1 MATTANPKPGE
12 TWDSVAAVEALRRGA
27 RLSEAMAACD
37 DLLRRAPDD
46 PGILLLAATIRRD
59 RRQYAEALTY
69 LDRVLTVSP
78 REARI
83 CRDAA
88 RLRRQCG
95 NKAGAKAAYRMALAC
110 DPAYAPAHCELAELH
125 VADGQ
130 ADDAIYHLEIAI
142 AIDPGRLDA
151 REQLAAL
158 LEANGRGEEATGLRR
173 ETMYRARRL
182 IGETYTKIRT
192 PAASASPRALQ
203 RLRLSWAHALLV
215 YGTAGIGVAKHEE
228 AEGDTDRAVAAY
240 RETLETLSD
249 GADQARVVPGLRR
262 VFTTATLAFSQCHYE
277 LALLHD
283 RREEPYWAIH
293 HVEEALRARG
303 SPWDDAYAQLGTL
316 IAAQDAPIATIRE
329 SIDRATGRRVPAAAY
344 PITRWAFAARARQW
358 LADATRYRD
367 ANAGRG
373 GHRIA
378 MVAGSPFDFQ
388 MSVAMACIH
397 IARGHSVDLLWL
409 PGLRFAGACDP
420 EPAYDRWD
428 ETLMADEIESLK
440 SADLPDGLT
449 LIDLRTLPVLDVD
462 GEMETTAGSLAERD
476 CGRRRSTNT
485 VYALTGMLDEQQRER
500 TARNLYAMRRLA
512 HYFAETPPHH
522 LLAMNGDTMESGCA
536 FWAARQAER
545 QAIVWEPSPD
555 RSSAISISCN
565 ETRSRRDYSELW
577 RLDEPHELSPERRER
592 VLAWFSS
599 RTGGD
604 FRVVTPRKRYAP
616 PARSFAALADH
627 RLDAV
632 RPVVVLFG
640 DRNADLEVMHEGA
653 AFPDG
658 LTWIMRNIEFFGE
671 HPEWQLII
679 RLYPQ
684 DGPSGV
690 RTALREKRSDLPRN
704 VSLVESSDAKLDYRL
719 LEVAQLG
726 LFRTNPIGLEIAMMG
741 VVAVASGHT
750 QFSGMGFTRDAGS
763 EEEYFRTVRR
773 TLENPESIAM
783 TDREIELAWC
793 FADLSVYAA
802 PKLFPWTPRNF
813 WRDVL
818 EEWPVNR
825 VLGGEGMTRF
835 GKVFSVLA
843 GEAELPDGVV
853 GDIG

>member
-1 MATTANPKPGE
+1 MAPAANVRPGE
-12 TWDSVAAVEALRRGA
+12 TWDSVAAVETLRRGA

-37 DLLRRAPDD
+37 DLLQRAPDD
-46 PGILLLAATIRRD
+46 PRVLLLAATIRRD
-59 RRQYAEALTY
+59 RGQFSEALAY
-69 LDRVLTVSP
+69 LDRVLAISP
-78 REARI
+78 SEARV
-83 CRDAA
+83 CRDVA

-95 NKAGAKAAYRMALAC
+95 NKAGAKAAYRMALTC

-142 AIDPGRLDA
+142 AVEPGRLDA
-151 REQLAAL
+151 REQLALL
-158 LEANGRGEEATGLRR
+158 LEANGRGEEATALRR
-173 ETMYRARRL
+173 ETMYRARRMVD
-182 IGETYTKIRT
+182 ETYTKIRT
-192 PAASASPRALQ
+192 PAASTSARSLQ

-215 YGTAGIGVAKHEE
+215 YGTAGIGVAKYEE

-240 RETLETLSD
+240 LETLGTLSD
-249 GADQARVVPGLRR
+249 GADQAKVVPGLRR
-262 VFTTATLAFSQCHYE
+262 VFATATIAFSQCHYE

-283 RREEPYWAIH
+283 RRDEPFRAIH
-293 HVEEALRARG
+293 HIEEALRARG
-303 SPWDDAYAQLGTL
+303 SPWEDAYAQLGVL
-316 IAAQDAPIATIRE
+316 IAAQDTPIAAIRE
-329 SIDRATGRRVPAAAY
+329 SIRRATDRQVPTAAY
-344 PITRWAFAARARQW
+344 PVTRWDFAARATQW
-358 LADATRYRD
+358 LAEAVRHRD
-367 ANAGRG
+367 ASAGSG

-388 MSVAMACIH
+388 MKVAIACVL

-409 PGLRFAGACDP
+409 PGLQFAGECDP

-428 ETLMADEIESLK
+428 EKLMADEVESLK
-440 SADLPDGLT
+440 AGDLSDGLT
-449 LIDLRTLPVLDVD
+449 LIDLRTRPSLDAD
-462 GEMETTAGSLAERD
+462 DEMERVADGLAERD

-485 VYALTGMLDEQQRER
+485 VYATTGTLDAQQRER

-536 FWAARQAER
+536 FWAARQANCP
-545 QAIVWEPSPD
+545 AIVWEPSPD
-555 RSSAISISCN
+555 RSSAISIACN
-565 ETRSRRDYSELW
+565 ETRDRRDFSELW
-577 RLDEPHELSPERRER
+577 RSDEPHELSPERRER
-592 VLAWFSS
+592 VLSWFSS

-604 FRVVTPRKRYAP
+604 FRIVTPRKRYAP
-616 PARSFAALADH
+616 PARSIAALADH
-627 RLDAV
+627 RLDSV

-640 DRNADLEVMHEGA
+640 DRNADLEVAHEGD
-653 AFPDG
+653 AFPDSR
-658 LTWIMRNIEFFGE
+658 TWIMRNIEFFGE
-671 HPEWQLII
+671 HPEWQLIV

-690 RTALREKRSDLPRN
+690 RTALREKRADLPRN

-750 QFSGMGFTRDAGS
+750 RFSAKGFTRDAGS
-763 EEEYFRTVRR
+763 DDEYFKMIRR
-773 TLENPESIAM
+773 ALENPDSIAM

-802 PKLFPWTPRNF
+802 PKVFPWTPRNF
-813 WRDVL
+813 WRDVM
-818 EEWPVNR
+818 EEWPVSR

-835 GKVFSVLA
+835 GKVFSILA
-843 GEAELPDGVV
+843 GEVDLSDGVV

>member
-1 MATTANPKPGE
+1 MASTANAKPGE

-46 PGILLLAATIRRD
+46 PRILLLAATIRRD
-59 RRQYAEALTY
+59 RRQYSDAQTF
-69 LDRVLTVSP
+69 LDRVLAVSP
-78 REARI
+78 REARV

-110 DPAYAPAHCELAELH
+110 DPAFAPAHCELAELH

-142 AIDPGRLDA
+142 AVDPGRLDA
-151 REQLAAL
+151 REQLATL
-158 LEANGRGEEATGLRR
+158 LETNGRGEEATALRR
-173 ETMYRARRL
+173 ETMHRARRL

-192 PAASASPRALQ
+192 PAASASPRTLQ
-203 RLRLSWAHALLV
+203 RLRLSWAHALLL
-215 YGTAGIGVAKHEE
+215 YGTAGIGVAKYEE
-228 AEGDTDRAVAAY
+228 AEGDTDKAVAAY
-240 RETLETLSD
+240 REALGTLSD

-293 HVEEALRARG
+293 HMEEALRARG
-303 SPWDDAYAQLGTL
+303 SPWDDAYAQLGEL
-316 IAAQDAPIATIRE
+316 IATQDAPLATLRE
-329 SIDRATGRRVPAAAY
+329 SIDRTTDRRVPTGAY
-344 PITRWAFAARARQW
+344 PVTRWNFAARATQW
-358 LADATRYRD
+358 LAEAARHRD

-388 MSVAMACIH
+388 IGVAMACIL
-397 IARGHSVDLLWL
+397 IARGHSADLLWL
-409 PGLRFAGACDP
+409 PGLRLAGECDP

-428 ETLMADEIESLK
+428 EKLMAEEIGSLK

-449 LIDLRTLPVLDVD
+449 LIDLRTLPALDAD
-462 GEMETTAGSLAERD
+462 EEMERAAADLAERD
-476 CGRRRSTNT
+476 CGRRRTTNT
-485 VYALTGMLDEQQRER
+485 VYAVSGALDEQRRDR
-500 TARNLYAMRRLA
+500 TARNLYVMRRLA

-536 FWAARQAER
+536 FWAARQADC
-545 QAIVWEPSPD
+545 QVILWEPSAD
-555 RSSAISISCN
+555 RSSAISIACN
-565 ETRSRRDYSELW
+565 ETRAHRDYADLW
-577 RLDEPHELSPERRER
+577 HADEPHELSPERRER
-592 VLAWFSS
+592 VLSWFAS

-627 RLDAV
+627 RLDSV

-640 DRNADLEVMHEGA
+640 DRNVDLEVAHEDD
-653 AFPDG
+653 AFPDSR
-658 LTWIMRNIEFFGE
+658 TWIMRNIEFFGE

-750 QFSGMGFTRDAGS
+750 QFSGKGFTRDAGS
-763 EEEYFRTVRR
+763 DEEYFRIVRR
-773 TLENPESIAM
+773 TLENPDSIAM

-802 PKLFPWTPRNF
+802 PKSFPWTPRNF

-818 EEWPVNR
+818 AEWPVSR

-843 GEAELPDGVV
+843 GEIDLPDGVV